1 MKKTKRRPDPIGY
14 ALMLAQGVER
24 VASMARAARRLPP
37 GSAAQDAAL
46 KPAERALARLERLAD
61 RGPR

>member
-1 MKKTKRRPDPIGY
+1 MKKTKRQPDRIGY
-14 ALMLAQGVER
+14 ALTLAEGVER
-24 VASMARAARRLPP
+24 VANMARAAMRLPP

-46 KPAERALARLERLAD
+46 KVAERALAKLERVAD